1 MLISLSGTPAQAAA
15 WAPRLEAAGVPCF
28 EVPSRAVNAAAM
40 LCDFAERARRSVA
53 AMPERIVPAR
63 KLPLAPGTPGLNEDQ
78 AKRCLEAYGIATPRR
93 LFIATD
99 ESYPARVDLK
109 FPVAAKVVSADIAHK
124 TEAGGVRLRVMEPD
138 VRRTLDEIRA
148 SVIRYASNAHIRGFL
163 LEEMADGVE
172 MIVGALNNPSFGPL
186 VLVGM
191 GGVQAEVLRDVA
203 RRYAPLTIDQ
213 ARDMILSLKGVSLL
227 QGYRGQPR
235 RDIDALA
242 AAVARL
248 SWMIIDHQRDMSEI
262 EINPLM
268 VGTEGEGVVA
278 VDAVIRLND

>member
-1 MLISLSGTPAQAAA
+1 
-15 WAPRLEAAGVPCF
+15 
-28 EVPSRAVNAAAM
+28 
-40 LCDFAERARRSVA
+40 
-53 AMPERIVPAR
+53 
-63 KLPLAPGTPGLNEDQ
+63 
-78 AKRCLEAYGIATPRR
+78 
-93 LFIATD
+93 
-99 ESYPARVDLK
+99 LK
-109 FPVAAKVVSADIAHK
+109 FPVAAKIVSADIAHK

-148 SVIRYASNAHIRGFL
+148 SVIRYAPNAHIRGFL